1 MEKTQTHWKK
11 LYNPNYFGC
20 YCFEDGK
27 DIIGTIAA
35 VGNETIVGEKGKKEE
50 VTIIHFKEKE
60 LKPLICNVT
69 NSKTISKIFQTPFI
83 EEWVGRKIQMFP
95 DRNVT
100 FGKETVEGVR
110 IRPFIPKVVEENVS
124 CMDCKSIIKPTDTMT
139 VPQIVDYTN
148 RKYGKALCTGCASK
162 LKEKMEA
169 EKGKG
174 DVLNGIK

>member
-27 DIIGTIAA
+27 DIIATIAS

-60 LKPLICNVT
+60 LKPLICNKT
-69 NSKTISKIFQTPFI
+69 NSKIISKIFQTPFI
-83 EEWVGRKIQMFP
+83 EEWVDRKIQMYP

-110 IRPFIPKVVEENVS
+110 VRPFIPKVTESES
-124 CMDCKSIIKPTDTMT
+124 KCQDCKAIIKPTDTMT

-148 RKYGKALCTGCASK
+148 RKYGKALCTTCAGK
-162 LKEKMEA
+162 MKEKLEA

-174 DVLNGIK
+174 DVLSGIK